1 MGTGDRPAWL
11 EARVDPRWADLDN
24 FSPDRAGCYS
34 SRPDGH
40 IGKTAI
46 HETSIQESEH
56 LADRIWSSRSLG
68 IDFLIVKLSR
78 SIHERHLWNLSLHLG
93 GHGVSDQV
101 CQQIRGAGG
110 RRIVRQVL
118 EKKDVQLRADT
129 LYISECDML
138 LTY

>member
-11 EARVDPRWADLDN
+11 EARVDPRWIDRDN
-24 FSPDRAGCYS
+24 FSPHRAGCYS
-34 SRPDGH
+34 SRPDSRTR
-40 IGKTAI
+40 KTAI

-93 GHGVSDQV
+93 GHGVSDHV
-101 CQQIRGAGG
+101 CQHIRRAD
-110 RRIVRQVL
+110 RRPIVRQV
-118 EKKDVQLRADT
+118 QT
-129 LYISECDML
+129 SLYSSSCGTGRRSDFSPLIE
-138 LTY
+138 